1 MSYDVYFRFSVNHGH
16 KTLVLKT
23 KYNKI
28 RKRRSNYK
36 IRMVRR
42 KNVGKKIGLWTLE
55 VKVHP

>member
-1 MSYDVYFRFSVNHGH
+1 MPYDVYFRFSVGHSH
-16 KTLVLKT
+16 KTLVLKI
-23 KYNKI
+23 KHSKI

-42 KNVGKKIGLWTLE
+42 KNEGKKISLWRFE

>member
-1 MSYDVYFRFSVNHGH
+1 MPYDVYFRFSVGHSH
-16 KTLVLKT
+16 KTLVLKI
-23 KYNKI
+23 KHSKI

-42 KNVGKKIGLWTLE
+42 KNVGKKISLWRFE